1 MRGVG
6 GVGIVVRETS
16 WSWEREMGEWW
27 LWIVDGGRLGV
38 GVRCVAKLFFVG
50 VFPLWESA

>member
-1 MRGVG
+1 VRGVG